1 MEVAARMRRG
11 LNMEAP
17 MEKNQESRIRRL
29 ARRNGYVVRKS
40 RARKYVP
47 TMNNL
52 GEFML
57 IEASRN
63 FVVLGERFNATPED
77 IETFFTARKAA

>member
-1 MEVAARMRRG
+1 
-11 LNMEAP
+11 
-17 MEKNQESRIRRL
+17 
-29 ARRNGYVVRKS
+29 
-40 RARKYVP
+40 
-47 TMNNL
+47 MNNL